1 VLVLSGLLF
10 CAIGAVRVEA
20 HAGADAAADAAAH
33 AAADAAAHPGAES
46 AADGV
51 HRVRRC

>member
-20 HAGADAAADAAAH
+20 HAGADAAAH
-33 AAADAAAHPGAES
+33 AAADAAADAGAES